1 MKYKRILLK
10 LSGEALM
17 GKNDFG
23 ISLEAINSYA
33 EEIIEIH
40 KMGIQIGIVVGGG
53 NFYRGAQAKTIGITK
68 VSGDKMG
75 MLATVMNALAL
86 CDVIEKL
93 GVEVRVQTA
102 TVMPQLVE
110 MFSKEKAIK
119 YLEKHR
125 IVIFA
130 AGTGNPY
137 FTTDSAAALRAIEIE
152 ADILLK
158 ATNVD
163 GVFDSDPRK
172 NPNAKLFDTVTYS
185 DCITKKL
192 NVMDLTAFTL
202 CEENNI
208 QIAVLNL
215 HQKGNLLK
223 FLKGEKIGT
232 IVRN

>member
-1 MKYKRILLK
+1 MKYKRVLLK

-23 ISLEAINSYA
+23 ISSEAINNYA

-40 KMGIQIGIVVGGG
+40 KLGVQIGIVVGGG
-53 NFYRGAQAKTIGITK
+53 NFYRGVQAKDTGITK

-75 MLATVMNALAL
+75 ILATVMNALAL
-86 CDVIEKL
+86 RDVIEKL

-163 GVFDSDPRK
+163 GIFDSDPRK
-172 NPNAKLFDTVTYS
+172 NPDAKLLDAVTYS

-208 QIAVLNL
+208 RIGVLNL

-223 FLKGEKIGT
+223 FLAGEKIGS
-232 IVRN
+232 IVTN